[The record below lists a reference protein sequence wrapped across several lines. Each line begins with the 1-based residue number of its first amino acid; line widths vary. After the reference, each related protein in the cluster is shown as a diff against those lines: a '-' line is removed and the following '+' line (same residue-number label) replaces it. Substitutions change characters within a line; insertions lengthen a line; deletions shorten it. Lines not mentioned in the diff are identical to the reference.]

1 MVHVEQMEEQ
11 VVEVP
16 IEEHGYIEYQQV
28 EDEERPSEYVITDDG
43 TLYTPTSITLV
54 VYEM

>member
-1 MVHVEQMEEQ
+1 MVHVEQLEEQ

-28 EDEERPSEYVITDDG
+28 EEEKPSEYVITDDG
-43 TLYTPTSITLV
+43 TFYATMHNFYHVKL
-54 VYEM
+54 